1 MELKSGN
8 PVLKPSIYESLAKT
22 GLEGER
28 MSLQGTVNKVGLM
41 LLTVLLSAAVLWYRF
56 SMSMEFASVA
66 PLFFIG
72 ILGGFG
78 VSLVIIFNKQLAP
91 TLALPYAALE
101 GLALGGISAFM
112 NSLYPGIVA
121 QAVVLTFGTFMALL
135 AMYQSRVIKVTE
147 KFRLMVFSATG
158 GIALFYLLS
167 FVLSFFG
174 IRMPL
179 IHDSGMYGILFSLL
193 VVGVAAMNLVL
204 DFDFIEKGVQA
215 GAPKYMEWYGAFGLM
230 VTLVWLYIE
239 ILRLLAKTR
248 RR

>member
-56 SMSMEFASVA
+56 SMSMEFSSVA

-230 VTLVWLYIE
+230 VTLVWLY
-239 ILRLLAKTR
+239 
-248 RR
+248 

>member
-8 PVLKPSIYESLAKT
+8 PTLKPTIFEGLVKT

-28 MSLQGTVNKVGLM
+28 MTFQGTVNKVGLM
-41 LLTVLLSAAVLWYRF
+41 LLTVLLSAAVIWYRY
-56 SMSMEFASVA
+56 SRAMEFASVA
-66 PLFFIG
+66 PLFYIG
-72 ILGGFG
+72 LFGGFG
-78 VSLVIIFNKQLAP
+78 VSLVIIFKKELAP
-91 TLALPYAALE
+91 SLALVYAVLE
-101 GLALGGISAFM
+101 GLALGGVSAFM
-112 NSLYPGIVA
+112 DRLYPGIVA

-135 AMYQSRVIKVTE
+135 ALYQSRVIKVTA
-147 KFRLMVFSATG
+147 KFRLMVVSATG
-158 GIALFYLLS
+158 GIAIFYLLA
-167 FVLSFFG
+167 FALSFFG
-174 IRMPL
+174 ITMPL
-179 IHDSGMYGILFSLL
+179 IHESSMYGILFSLL

>member
-8 PVLKPSIYESLAKT
+8 PALKPTVFESLART

-41 LLTVLLSAAVLWYRF
+41 LLTVILSAAVVWYRYSS
-56 SMSMEFASVA
+56 SMAFASVA
-66 PLFFIG
+66 PLFFVG

-112 NSLYPGIVA
+112 NTLYPGIVA

-135 AMYQSRVIKVTE
+135 ALYQSRVIKVTA

-174 IRMPL
+174 IRVPL
-179 IHDSGMYGILFSLL
+179 IHDSGTYGIFFSLL
-193 VVGVAAMNLVL
+193 VVAVAAMNLVL
-204 DFDFIEKGVQA
+204 DFDLIEKGVQA